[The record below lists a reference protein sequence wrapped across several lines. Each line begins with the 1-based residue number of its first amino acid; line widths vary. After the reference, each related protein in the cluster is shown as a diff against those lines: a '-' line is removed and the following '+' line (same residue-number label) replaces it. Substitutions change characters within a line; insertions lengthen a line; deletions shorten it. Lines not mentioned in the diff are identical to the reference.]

1 MPAAEALAQLRR
13 LGPTFRSKEA
23 VGAGVSWRDLYS
35 LRDSGEVVELSRGL
49 YQLADSTGT
58 GNVDFVAVCARAP
71 HGMVS

>member
-1 MPAAEALAQLRR
+1 MKST
-13 LGPTFRSKEA
+13 LGSP
-23 VGAGVSWRDLYS
+23 VLS